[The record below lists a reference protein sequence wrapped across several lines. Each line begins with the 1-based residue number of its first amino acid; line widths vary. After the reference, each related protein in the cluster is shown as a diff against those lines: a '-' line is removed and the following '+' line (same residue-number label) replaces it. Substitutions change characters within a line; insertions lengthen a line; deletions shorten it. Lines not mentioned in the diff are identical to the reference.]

1 MSGVDGGGER
11 CREAGERQMRRAGA
25 VALGGGLLTAVAFTF
40 DSSPL
45 FVPGAAFVLIG
56 LLVPVW
62 VSLAA
67 RDATLAR
74 RLHTDRVVENEPLEA
89 TIEVHR
95 GALGLPGAELDDP
108 LAGEPVALGRALS
121 LSSGG
126 RSASVHIVAR
136 FPRRGLRTL
145 AAPSLIVQ
153 DALGLAR
160 VRRPA
165 SNPADEL
172 LVLPRTE
179 RVRWGERGAGDR
191 ARAIAGAAA
200 HDPLAAVEI
209 DGLRPYRPG
218 TPASRIHWP
227 ALARG
232 AGLLERRL
240 LADADSRP
248 LVVLDARGSGP
259 VGELDAAVRAAASL
273 TLELARRGGCGLL
286 LPGDRR
292 PTAVEPELLG
302 WPAAHARLA
311 RLEGGP
317 GARAPVLGP
326 AIASRPVFYV
336 AVAPLERL
344 PAGVR
349 AANRGWVLVV
359 PRALG
364 ARIAGRLCLEVAGC
378 CGFLLRGEGRQAAPA
393 GKQQATAAEGSA

>member
-1 MSGVDGGGER
+1 
-11 CREAGERQMRRAGA
+11 MRRAAA
-25 VALGGGLLTAVAFTF
+25 VALAGSLLTAVAFTF

-45 FVPGAAFVLIG
+45 FVPGAAFLLIG
-56 LLVPVW
+56 VLVPVW
-62 VSLAA
+62 VSLSA
-67 RDATLAR
+67 RGTSLAR
-74 RLHTDRVVENEPLEA
+74 RLHADRVVEHEPLEA
-89 TIEVHR
+89 TIEVRR
-95 GALGLPGAELDDP
+95 GIFGLPSAELDDP
-108 LAGEPVALGRALS
+108 LVGEPVALGRALS
-121 LSSGG
+121 LTGGG
-126 RSASVHIVAR
+126 RSATVHVVAR
-136 FPRRGLRTL
+136 FPRRGPRVL

-160 VRRPA
+160 LTRLSTTGVQ
-165 SNPADEL
+165 EI

-191 ARAIAGAAA
+191 TSAITGAAA
-200 HDPLAAVEI
+200 HDPLAAAEI

-240 LADADSRP
+240 QADADTRP

-259 VGELDAAVRAAASL
+259 PDELDAAVRAAASL

-292 PTAVEPELLG
+292 PTAVGPELSG
-302 WPAAHARLA
+302 WPPAHARLA

-317 GARAPVLGP
+317 DQRAPVLGP

-344 PAGVR
+344 PAGLR
-349 AANRGWVLVV
+349 AGHRGSVIVV

-364 ARIAGRLCLEVAGC
+364 ARIPGRRCLEVAGC
-378 CGFLLRGEGRQAAPA
+378 CGFAVRGEGRSGARAGKLPAPA
-393 GKQQATAAEGSA
+393 AKGLA